1 MKKVNFIFKFFKSPE
16 HSRRIWWVS
25 LFIVLAAFMSVQD
38 SFAGSKNSRRLAM
51 LRCKQTNP
59 LYHTIILAAAK
70 RYDVEPAIIKAI
82 ILAESDF
89 NPRAVSNRG
98 AKGLMQL
105 MPGTAG
111 ELGVKNIYSPEQN
124 IKGGVKYFKTLL
136 NSFDGE
142 IRLALAAYNAGSGK
156 VRKYNGVPPYKATRY
171 YIKKVM
177 IYYQHYKE
185 YKGNNTA

>member
-1 MKKVNFIFKFFKSPE
+1 
-16 HSRRIWWVS
+16 
-25 LFIVLAAFMSVQD
+25 
-38 SFAGSKNSRRLAM
+38 M

-111 ELGVKNIYSPEQN
+111 ELGVKNLYSPEQN